1 MKINRLQQ
9 WAILLGLLIPLS
21 TQAQESIQLTLQE
34 AIDYAWQ
41 NSNEMKNAQLN
52 IVDAEERIIENRAI
66 GIPQLSGEVGYQR
79 YLQVPAQAL
88 PDAFVD
94 FLSAQNPN
102 EPVSREVSFFL
113 KNNFNAALTLDAL
126 VFDGSYITALK
137 AARVY
142 REYVSSE
149 LQVKRREVR
158 NSVIDAYLPVLLLDK
173 NLEILASNVSNLET
187 LYNETKALYTEG
199 FAEQLDVDRL
209 ELSLANL
216 KVEQENL
223 SRQKEIATEV
233 LKFALNAKNVANIAV
248 TEDLE
253 SIAADVS
260 EEDLVGDINTLQR
273 PEVGFVDKGIEL
285 NDLNIELNKM
295 GYYPKV
301 RAFASYTQTY
311 QSNTRE
317 DGFWAPNALVGVN
330 VQVPIFD
337 GWDKKAKIERAKITK
352 EISMNQKDDIERSI
366 YLEVNNA
373 RKVYQTATKSLES
386 QKKNLDLA
394 ERIYNTTQIKYR
406 EGVGSSI
413 EVNQAEQSLYT
424 SQANYIQALYDLT
437 VAKFNLRTALGK

>member
-1 MKINRLQQ
+1 
-9 WAILLGLLIPLS
+9 
-21 TQAQESIQLTLQE
+21 
-34 AIDYAWQ
+34 
-41 NSNEMKNAQLN
+41 
-52 IVDAEERIIENRAI
+52 
-66 GIPQLSGEVGYQR
+66 
-79 YLQVPAQAL
+79 
-88 PDAFVD
+88 
-94 FLSAQNPN
+94 
-102 EPVSREVSFFL
+102 
-113 KNNFNAALTLDAL
+113 
-126 VFDGSYITALK
+126 
-137 AARVY
+137 
-142 REYVSSE
+142 
-149 LQVKRREVR
+149 
-158 NSVIDAYLPVLLLDK
+158 
-173 NLEILASNVSNLET
+173 
-187 LYNETKALYTEG
+187 EG

-209 ELSLANL
+209 ELSLSNL
-216 KVEQENL
+216 KVEQANL

-253 SIAADVS
+253 SIVADVS

-273 PEVGFVDKGIEL
+273 PEVDFVDKGIEL
-285 NDLNIELNKM
+285 NDLNIQLNKM

-352 EISMNQKDDIERSI
+352 EVSMNQKDDIERSI

-373 RKVYQTATKSLES
+373 RKAYQTATQSLES
-386 QKKNLDLA
+386 QKKNLNLA

-437 VAKFNLRTALGK
+437 IAKFNLRKALGK

>member
-9 WAILLGLLIPLS
+9 WAILLGLLLPLS

-149 LQVKRREVR
+149 LQVKRR
-158 NSVIDAYLPVLLLDK
+158 
-173 NLEILASNVSNLET
+173 
-187 LYNETKALYTEG
+187 
-199 FAEQLDVDRL
+199 
-209 ELSLANL
+209 
-216 KVEQENL
+216 
-223 SRQKEIATEV
+223 
-233 LKFALNAKNVANIAV
+233 
-248 TEDLE
+248 
-253 SIAADVS
+253 
-260 EEDLVGDINTLQR
+260 
-273 PEVGFVDKGIEL
+273 
-285 NDLNIELNKM
+285 
-295 GYYPKV
+295 
-301 RAFASYTQTY
+301 
-311 QSNTRE
+311 
-317 DGFWAPNALVGVN
+317 
-330 VQVPIFD
+330 
-337 GWDKKAKIERAKITK
+337 
-352 EISMNQKDDIERSI
+352 
-366 YLEVNNA
+366 
-373 RKVYQTATKSLES
+373 
-386 QKKNLDLA
+386 
-394 ERIYNTTQIKYR
+394 
-406 EGVGSSI
+406 
-413 EVNQAEQSLYT
+413 
-424 SQANYIQALYDLT
+424 
-437 VAKFNLRTALGK
+437 